1 MVKVKRLH
9 KKPAQRS
16 VNEDLLLGFHNIF
29 TRRIWR
35 NFTSTFIYRGKLFV
49 KKDENFNLTLC
60 IRNEKN
66 DTSRSKGLLLNSI
79 SEIHFYDILKK
90 NYNHLYLE
98 LCVRY
103 GILFHEKTHGNNF
116 PKSLPLRIKILN
128 IDRICCSEEI
138 YLNN

>member
-16 VNEDLLLGFHNIF
+16 VNEDLLLGFYNIF

-49 KKDENFNLTLC
+49 KKEENFNLTLC

-79 SEIHFYDILKK
+79 LEIHF
-90 NYNHLYLE
+90 
-98 LCVRY
+98 
-103 GILFHEKTHGNNF
+103 
-116 PKSLPLRIKILN
+116 
-128 IDRICCSEEI
+128 
-138 YLNN
+138 